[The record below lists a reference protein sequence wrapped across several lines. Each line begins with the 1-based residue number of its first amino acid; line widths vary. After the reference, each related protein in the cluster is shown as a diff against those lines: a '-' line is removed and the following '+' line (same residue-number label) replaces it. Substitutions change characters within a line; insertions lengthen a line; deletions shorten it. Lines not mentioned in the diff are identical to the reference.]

1 MKVTKELLRDFMF
14 QSAFTNHYALKI
26 IDEKAMLYEL
36 TIAID
41 WYREEAK

>member
-1 MKVTKELLRDFMF
+1 MKVTKELLRYFML

-26 IDEKAMLYEL
+26 IDEIAMLYEL
-36 TIAID
+36 TRAMD